1 MTRPFTHTLA
11 LTLCSTAAFLPTS
24 VQAQVA
30 PSGGIE
36 VATDEARRGLSWS
49 EGRAVLSADAAAS
62 LGRIDATA
70 RVTTLR
76 NADLHAGADAVVDVM
91 VATGWDL
98 GAVTLRTSAT
108 GHLFAGARTGMDYAE
123 IGASARYSYGPAR
136 LVGGIEFAPS
146 QDALGG
152 SNVYLYANADAGIP
166 GTPYTLLAG
175 IGHSSGTTTDPLRI
189 QRLRPGGSYTDW
201 RLGVERQQGPLT
213 LGVDYIGTDI
223 ARADATGPFAD
234 ARHSGDRIVA
244 RARLGF

>member
-1 MTRPFTHTLA
+1 MIRPFTHTLA

-49 EGRAVLSADAAAS
+49 EGRATLSADAAAS
-62 LGRIDATA
+62 LGRIDASA

-76 NADLHAGADAVVDVM
+76 NADRQAGADAVVDVM
-91 VATGWDL
+91 LATGWDL

-136 LVGGIEFAPS
+136 LVGGVEFAPS

-175 IGHSSGTTTDPLRI
+175 IGRSSGTTTDPLRV
-189 QRLRPGGSYTDW
+189 QRLRPGGSYMDW
-201 RLGVERQQGPLT
+201 RLGVEHRRDRLT
-213 LGVDYIGTDI
+213 FGIDYLGTDV
-223 ARADATGPFAD
+223 ARTDVPGPFAD
-234 ARHSGDRIVA
+234 ARHAGDRLVG
-244 RARLGF
+244 RAQIAF